1 MDDHISAQAPM
12 IPNPVNPAEDF
23 ADKWYDEKSAQYRLQ
38 ENFYK
43 WLYQARADFSALCS
57 SDDTQRIVNAAQNGL
72 DLKLDSSSVARLLGI
87 PAVTAKPTFAIQSS
101 DPKPWFKQ

>member
-1 MDDHISAQAPM
+1 
-12 IPNPVNPAEDF
+12 
-23 ADKWYDEKSAQYRLQ
+23 
-38 ENFYK
+38 
-43 WLYQARADFSALCS
+43 CS